1 MCALVGACGSG
12 KSTLLG
18 ALAGEFSHTG
28 KLEVKGSIGLVFQ
41 NPRLQFLALTVSE
54 EVLVTLHAAEPDAAE
69 DELSAR
75 VPGLLAEFGLDG
87 LAERSPY
94 EISQGQQRRLA
105 MLSMLAD
112 SADVLLLD
120 EPTYAQ
126 DERST
131 CRMLDV
137 LMERVAAGLTV
148 VVATHDLALARVIAN
163 QVLLVGGWAC
173 AAAGV
178 QGAAPGARHRLCRG
192 AQRGH
197 RGCARAG
204 AIGSSRACQ
213 LGGDRFCTHGKLR
226 RHPSRAGCPRD
237 AARSQG
243 CAADAANLGQC

>member
-28 KLEVKGSIGLVFQ
+28 KLEVKGSIGLMFQ

-105 MLSMLAD
+105 MLSMLAG

-120 EPTYAQ
+120 EPSYAQ

-148 VVATHDLALARVIAN
+148 VVATHDLALARAIAN
-163 QVLLVGGWAC
+163 QVLLVGMGVCGSWRSRCRSGC
-173 AAAGV
+173 ATSSLPWGLTW
-178 QGAAPGARHRLCRG
+178 PSWLRSCWCDRE
-192 AQRGH
+192 QRGLPA
-197 RGCARAG
+197 RG
-204 AIGSSRACQ
+204 
-213 LGGDRFCTHGKLR
+213 
-226 RHPSRAGCPRD
+226 
-237 AARSQG
+237 
-243 CAADAANLGQC
+243 

>member
-1 MCALVGACGSG
+1 MVSGVSLEVPRGSVCALVGACGSG

-18 ALAGEFSHTG
+18 TLAGEFSHTG

-54 EVLVTLHAAEPDAAE
+54 EVLVTLCAAEPDAAE

-105 MLSMLAD
+105 MLFMLAG

-137 LMERVAAGLTV
+137 LMERVSAGLTV
-148 VVATHDLALARVIAN
+148 VVATHDLALARAIAN
-163 QVLLVGGWAC
+163 QVLLVGDGRVRQLAFKVPLRVRDIVFAVGLNVAIV
-173 AAAGV
+173 AALV
-178 QGAAPGARHRLCRG
+178 LVR
-192 AQRGH
+192 
-197 RGCARAG
+197 
-204 AIGSSRACQ
+204 
-213 LGGDRFCTHGKLR
+213 
-226 RHPSRAGCPRD
+226 
-237 AARSQG
+237 
-243 CAADAANLGQC
+243 